1 MKEASSLQKGSI
13 LINPSV
19 SYLETA
25 IQAAQEAG
33 ELLRSHFHKEKNVDE
48 AQHHD
53 LKLELDRKAQ
63 ELIFDRIAQQFPD
76 HALYGEEGIGGNQD
90 SDYQWIVD
98 PIDGTVNFFYGIP
111 HFCVSIAM
119 RKGADI
125 LVGVIHDPMTGE
137 TWTAERGGKV
147 LLNGEPLHVS
157 KRTQLEESI
166 VFIGCGKDEEALK
179 IGLERFRK
187 ASLRC
192 RKMRMMGS
200 AALAMAYTASG
211 RLDAYVESRISL
223 WDIAAGQ
230 LILEM
235 AGGSCELKPHANNPE
250 VYSIKATNGLIPIDE
265 VL

>member
-1 MKEASSLQKGSI
+1 MT
-13 LINPSV
+13 
-19 SYLETA
+19 YLETA
-25 IQAAQEAG
+25 VATAQEAG
-33 ELLRSHFHKEKNVDE
+33 ELLRANFHKDKTVDE
-48 AQHHD
+48 ALHHD
-53 LKLELDRKAQ
+53 LKLELDRKCQ
-63 ELIFDRIAQQFPD
+63 ELIFERISKQYPD

-90 SDYQWIVD
+90 SNCQWIVD

-119 RKGADI
+119 REGDEI
-125 LVGVIHDPMTGE
+125 LAGVIYDPMTNE
-137 TWTAERGGKV
+137 LWTAEKGGEV
-147 LLNGEPLHVS
+147 LLNGQPLRVS
-157 KRTQLEESI
+157 SRTQLEEAI
-166 VFIGCGKDEEALK
+166 VFIGCGKDEEALA

-235 AGGSCELKPHANNPE
+235 AGGSCELTPNPDDPHIYA
-250 VYSIKATNGLIPIDE
+250 IIATNGLIPIEE